1 MFQRKLLAAVTLLA
15 LFSAA
20 LTAQDVAKT
29 ASSKSGE
36 FPFTGEV
43 ATDQLNVRILPG
55 TAPDAIIVAILKQ
68 GDMVTVCG
76 EKDGFYAI
84 NPPKG
89 AWTWI
94 WGKNLQVNGATGVV
108 VTNDAP
114 VRIDARS
121 NAKQVGTLAEGTK
134 VHIIKEHLG
143 WYKIEAPDSVKFWV
157 AKKYIKSKGAAAEV
171 GKPKVSE
178 FETARVPDV
187 KQPAADDPGM
197 VKYREAEELFE
208 RYDTMV
214 KQKQIDD
221 VDFFKVA
228 EMFEEAAS
236 VSNDPGLKQRAF
248 DKAKACKSTA
258 QSIALIRAMQAKLD
272 DLNRGVGKIP
282 TPPVKGDEFQFK
294 GTIDVAGAYF
304 RSLGRHKLLKDNKV
318 VAFLKVKEG
327 DAKMMEKLNSLYQK
341 RVGVLGSVHKDP
353 EGWEGYTVIIV
364 EKVVEL
370 KDEE

>member
-15 LFSAA
+15 LFGAA

-36 FPFTGEV
+36 FPFTGVV
-43 ATDQLNVRILPG
+43 ATEQLNVRILPG
-55 TAPDAIIVAILKQ
+55 TTPDAIIVAILKQ
-68 GDMVTVCG
+68 GDVVTVCG

-84 NPPKG
+84 NPPEG

-94 WGKNLQVNGATGVV
+94 WGKNLQVNGSTGVV
-108 VTNDAP
+108 VTNEAP

-121 NAKQVGTLAEGTK
+121 NAKQVGTLAEGTR

-143 WYKIEAPDSVKFWV
+143 WYKIKAPDSVKFWV
-157 AKKYIKSKGAAAEV
+157 AKKYIKSKGGAADV

-178 FETARVPDV
+178 PETAKAPEV
-187 KQPAADDPGM
+187 KQTELPDPALG
-197 VKYREAEELFE
+197 KLEEAENLLETYLDLAKQK
-208 RYDTMV
+208 RYDEIDPRNVVSIMEEALDMAKDPAV
-214 KQKQIDD
+214 KQRITNKL
-221 VDFFKVA
+221 
-228 EMFEEAAS
+228 EM
-236 VSNDPGLKQRAF
+236 
-248 DKAKACKSTA
+248 AKSWKDAVI
-258 QSIALIRAMQAKLD
+258 QQMILH
-272 DLNRGVGKIP
+272 GKIKETVRETDNTKLP
-282 TPPVKGDEFQFK
+282 KVTQDFQFT

-304 RSLGRHKLLKDNKV
+304 RSLGRHKLLKDNKI

-327 DAKMMEKLNSLYQK
+327 DAKMMERLNSLYQK
-341 RVGVLGSVHKDP
+341 RVGVLGSVQKDP